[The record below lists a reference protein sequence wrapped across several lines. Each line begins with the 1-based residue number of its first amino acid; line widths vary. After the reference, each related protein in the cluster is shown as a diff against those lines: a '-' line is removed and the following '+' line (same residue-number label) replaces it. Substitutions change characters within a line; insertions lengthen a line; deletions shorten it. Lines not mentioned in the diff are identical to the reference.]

1 MATVSEIFAVMK
13 DRVAA
18 NPAKVATLKARYQFD
33 LTGEGGGTYH
43 GVFDNGAIDIGEGAI
58 ENAGC
63 TITMSAADFMSMV
76 EGKLNPTAAFMSGK
90 LKMKGDMGLAM
101 KLQTIIS

>member
-1 MATVSEIFAVMK
+1 MPTVNEIFAIMK
-13 DRVAA
+13 GKVDA
-18 NPAKVATLKARYQFD
+18 NPAKVGNLKAKYQFE

-43 GVFDNGAIDIGEGAI
+43 AAFEGGSYDIGEGPV

-63 TITMSAADFMSMV
+63 VVTMAAPDFIAMV

-90 LKMKGDMGLAM
+90 LKIKGDMGLAM
-101 KLQTIIS
+101 KLQSIL

>member
-1 MATVSEIFAVMK
+1 MATVNEVFAQMK
-13 DRVAA
+13 SKVEA
-18 NPAKVATLKARYQFD
+18 NPAKVATLKASYQFD

-43 GVFDNGAIDIGEGAI
+43 ASFDNGAFDMGEGPAA
-58 ENAGC
+58 NAGC
-63 TITMSAADFMSMV
+63 TVTMAAPDFLSMV

-90 LKMKGDMGLAM
+90 LKIKGDMGMAM